1 MLPDLKL
8 LQSPLDALAA
18 YHTNS
23 VLLTVQLYAFSL
35 PILGLLLAF
44 VSMTAG
50 LSVEQRRNEIIAEA
64 CAAADRVIMERFDGS
79 EEELEYLTTY
89 VTLGFAQKV
98 AAMQQNALLKKSL
111 LASSKKKP
119 F

>member
-1 MLPDLKL
+1 ME
-8 LQSPLDALAA
+8 SFTEA
-18 YHTNS
+18 
-23 VLLTVQLYAFSL
+23 
-35 PILGLLLAF
+35 
-44 VSMTAG
+44 
-50 LSVEQRRNEIIAEA
+50 EQRRNEIIAEA
-64 CAAADRVIMERFDGS
+64 CAAADRVIMERCDGS

-89 VTLGFAQKV
+89 VMLGFAQKV